1 MSQPITLRI
10 RDALQAGPQSLT
22 ALGVAVGQ
30 PHLHALNG
38 RLHQLKNR
46 GLVVRECGLWRAVSE
61 SRVWCRPHAPAG
73 SIINAVL
80 DLLKSGPLRLCE
92 IQQRLGIPEAG
103 TAWKVC
109 DRLAERRRVVRRDW
123 YYALPEH
130 ESRIP
135 PKPSK
140 RRIRVPT
147 GRSNVEL
154 IERAMAGMSKD
165 SDNYRRALRTLEQ
178 LRSA

>member
-1 MSQPITLRI
+1 
-10 RDALQAGPQSLT
+10 
-22 ALGVAVGQ
+22 
-30 PHLHALNG
+30 
-38 RLHQLKNR
+38 
-46 GLVVRECGLWRAVSE
+46 
-61 SRVWCRPHAPAG
+61 VWCRPHAPAG
-73 SIINAVL
+73 SIISAVL
-80 DLLKSGPLRLCE
+80 DLLKDGPLRLYE
-92 IQQRLGIPEAG
+92 IQQRLEIKEAG

-109 DRLAERRRVVRRDW
+109 DRLVNRRRVVRRDW

-135 PKPSK
+135 SKPSK